1 MVELDKIT
9 LVKRENDI
17 SKSCK
22 MIVITGGIIVLILCF
37 IYYNNTEIY
46 RPRPCNMIEPMKSC
60 ITDDKTKPVLGKF
73 IQFVNIDKKIL
84 PINQIIIIDK
94 DYNMIP
100 ISLGK
105 GKVSHINEKGS
116 ILEFEL
122 PRPTYINQFI
132 IDLNI
137 NDKRCDNILTT
148 QVRIRDSEYDTVWT
162 NKDQLYVDRY
172 VDVYVARPHMIYP
185 IPQQLLDPNL
195 SKNDQEVT
203 LGYHLMSNTW

>member
-1 MVELDKIT
+1 MSETDTIP
-9 LVKRENDI
+9 LVKRENDV

-22 MIVITGGIIVLILCF
+22 MIFITGGIIILIVCL
-37 IYYNNTEIY
+37 IYFSDTEIY
-46 RPRPCNMIEPMKSC
+46 QPRPCNTIEHMKSY
-60 ITDDKTKPVLGKF
+60 IPDDKTKPVLGKF
-73 IQFVNIDKKIL
+73 IQFININKKIL

-94 DYNMIP
+94 DRNMIP
-100 ISLGK
+100 ISIGK
-105 GKVSHINEKGS
+105 SKVSPINTNGS

-122 PRPTYINQFI
+122 PRSTYITQFI

-185 IPQQLLDPNL
+185 IPQQVLDPNL
-195 SKNDQEVT
+195 SKDGQEVT